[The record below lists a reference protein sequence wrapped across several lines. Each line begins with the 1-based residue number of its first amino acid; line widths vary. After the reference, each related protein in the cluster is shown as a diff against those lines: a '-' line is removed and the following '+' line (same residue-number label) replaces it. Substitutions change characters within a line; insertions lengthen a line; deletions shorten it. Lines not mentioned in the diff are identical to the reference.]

1 MAKIQSTIV
10 FQKCEEAF
18 KAGYTTISLQ
28 GGARSSKTY
37 NILIWLIAYCTSHK
51 TRLNIVRKTL
61 PALRG
66 SVLVDFV
73 DIMNRLELYDPKN
86 MNRSDLVYT
95 FENGSTCEFFS
106 CDNEQKLRG
115 RKRDILFV
123 NEANELSFLEWKQLK
138 MRTTTLSILDYNPS
152 FTEEHWISAL
162 NADKETFH
170 HITTYKD
177 NPFLEET
184 IIREIESYRTQ
195 NKTLWQVDGLGLQG
209 IVEGLI
215 FPTIRIEEDFPQLLK
230 HEFVGMDFGYSND
243 VTAIVRVGWVDKELY
258 VDELCYKTEMLTSD
272 IIRELKQKCPRMKII
287 SESADPRLVQE
298 IYRAGLNIHPVK
310 KYQGSVEAGLTKM
323 QEMNIHITRRS
334 FNTIKEFKSY
344 TYQQDKEGR
353 WLNTP
358 IDAMNHSIDA
368 IRYVVLNELLG
379 GVKKPID
386 LKAIARL
393 A

>member
-1 MAKIQSTIV
+1 MKIQSTIIYT
-10 FQKCEEAF
+10 KCQEAF
-18 KAGYTTISLQ
+18 DAGYTTISLQ

-37 NILIWLIAYCTSHK
+37 NILIWLIIYCTKHK

-66 SVLVDFV
+66 SVLVDFI
-73 DIMNRLELYDPKN
+73 DIMNRLGLFNPKSFN
-86 MNRSDLVYT
+86 KSDLVYT
-95 FENGSTCEFFS
+95 FDNGSTCEFFS

-162 NADKETFH
+162 NAEKD
-170 HITTYKD
+170 TYHFISTYRD

-184 IIREIESYRTQ
+184 IIKEIESYKTQ
-195 NKTLWQVDGLGLQG
+195 NKTLWQVYGLGLQG

-215 FPTIRIEEDFPQLLK
+215 FPKIAIVEQFPYLK
-230 HEFVGMDFGYSND
+230 HQFIGVDFGYSND
-243 VTAIVRVGWVDKELY
+243 VTAIVKVGWQDKELF
-258 VDELCYKTEMLTSD
+258 VEELCYKTEMLTSD
-272 IIRELKQKCPRMKII
+272 IIRELKLKCPTMKII

-298 IYRAGLNIHPVK
+298 IYRGGLNIHPVK

-323 QEMNIHITRRS
+323 QEMNIHITKGS

-344 TYQQDKEGR
+344 TYQQDKEGK

-368 IRYVVLNELLG
+368 IRYVVLSELLG